1 MQARQI
7 RNDRPSRPLEPTG
20 KIDSGSLNV
29 RSRID
34 NSNLSLTKAMPSGQ
48 GLLVFEIETN
58 NPIQVNA
65 ALINEWIANKTLKF
79 DNIELLPDFSDIV
92 DRLTIRIPFRSA
104 TAGKE
109 SSVNTTMFIDE
120 TPLIDSFSTNQELYF
135 QQTNVITIK
144 AIVKN
149 TSAKEEEKKLV
160 EESVAE
166 EMKFEGKVRFTIN
179 QDNVRFQFIADNK
192 FVLHD
197 SIQSNTDI
205 ELQVLRGP
213 YKVVM
218 SKKNFQDRIINIQI
232 LENDITKHTIIL
244 LAD

>member
-1 MQARQI
+1 
-7 RNDRPSRPLEPTG
+7 
-20 KIDSGSLNV
+20 
-29 RSRID
+29 
-34 NSNLSLTKAMPSGQ
+34 MPSGQ

-58 NPIQVNA
+58 NPTQVNA
-65 ALINEWIANKTLKF
+65 ALINEWVANKTLKF

-92 DRLTIRIPFRSA
+92 DRLTIRVPFRTVKSDI
-104 TAGKE
+104 E

-149 TSAKEEEKKLV
+149 TSANEEEKKFV

-179 QDNVRFQFIADNK
+179 QDNVRFQFIADDK

-218 SKKNFQDRIINIQI
+218 SKRNFQDRIINIQI